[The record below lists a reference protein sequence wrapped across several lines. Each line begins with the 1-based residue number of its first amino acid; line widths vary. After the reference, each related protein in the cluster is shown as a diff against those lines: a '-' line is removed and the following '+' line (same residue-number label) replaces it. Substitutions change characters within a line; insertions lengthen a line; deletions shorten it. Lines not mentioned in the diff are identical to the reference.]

1 MNAQSEL
8 HRDSEHLSKYC
19 NMNSAPMPKNI
30 KLESSHF
37 PLTIS
42 YMEKTY
48 ILVLTKSG
56 KLLLQKPFEDISV
69 LNQ

>member
-1 MNAQSEL
+1 MNAQSEPRL
-8 HRDSEHLSKYC
+8 HSDHLS
-19 NMNSAPMPKNI
+19 NVRSINSAALQKYI
-30 KLESSHF
+30 KLESKNF

-56 KLLLQKPFEDISV
+56 KLLLQKPFEDMAY
-69 LNQ
+69 